1 MSLEAA
7 PLVRDWLGVAMDP
20 SGDRAV
26 IRTGKVDLG
35 QRISTALIRIA
46 SEELTLPPDRITV
59 APVRTGTA
67 PDEGITSGSNS
78 VEQSGHALRCATA
91 TAREAA
97 AALAAQDLGLDAARL
112 TLQDGVFS
120 APGGAN
126 RIDLLPLIARLN
138 PALAVNASLPAS
150 ARRAHDARLAPRG
163 LRAMVEGRY
172 AFIQDLELPGMWHAR
187 VVRPPHA
194 LAHLT
199 ALDPEAVAAVEET
212 GQRVIRDGS
221 FLAVA
226 GPAEWPVLRAAA
238 RLARGCD
245 WDRGDGLPEG
255 APFARLDSDPAIS
268 LPVARGGKP
277 EEGPLPPPLEG
288 ATHSLRFERPY
299 TLHGSLGPSAAL
311 AVWEGD
317 RLCLTTHSQGI
328 YPLRESI
335 ADSLGL
341 ELAAVEI
348 THHPAAGCYGHNGAD
363 DAAFE
368 AALIARALPGT
379 PVLLKWTREDEHA
392 WEPAAPAMAID
403 VAARVE
409 DGRITAW
416 SGETRGDTHR
426 GRPRPGPGRAGPQRL
441 LANRFRADPMAPY
454 SGQPNMNRHGGLH
467 RNLDPIYD
475 FDRRRLVKHL
485 VPDGPVRSSA
495 LRCLGALANVWAI
508 ESLMDQIA
516 GETGQD
522 PIAFRLA
529 HLDDPRAIAVLEGLR
544 DGLGPAPEGRGIAY
558 AQYKNAQTRCGVA
571 VDLTVTDRAELRLD
585 RIEMVA
591 DAGRIVD
598 EDGLRA
604 QLEGGALQGA
614 SWALYEEVRW
624 DRDGML
630 TRDWDSYPVIRF
642 DNIPRIAITLIDRPE
657 DPSVG
662 AGEASPPPTVA
673 AIANAVHA
681 ATGLRL
687 RRMPFT
693 PDALQKAALED

>member
-1 MSLEAA
+1 MSLAAA
-7 PLVRDWLGVAMDP
+7 PLVRDWLGVE
-20 SGDRAV
+20 GDRAV
-26 IRTGKVDLG
+26 IRTGKVDFG
-35 QRISTALIRIA
+35 QRITTALLRIA
-46 SEELTLPPDRITV
+46 CEELTLPPDRIRV
-59 APVRTGTA
+59 APVRTGAA

-97 AALAAQDLGLDAARL
+97 AALAAQELGLDPARL
-112 TLQDGVFS
+112 TLADGVFA

-138 PALAVNASLPAS
+138 PALAVNASAPAS
-150 ARRAHDARLAPRG
+150 PRRAHDAPLAPRG

-172 AFIQDLELPGMWHAR
+172 AFLQDLDMPGMWHAR

-194 LAHLT
+194 LARLKS
-199 ALDPEAVAAVEET
+199 LDPEAVTAVEET

-226 GPAEWPVLRAAA
+226 GPAEWPVLRASL

-245 WDRGDGLPEG
+245 WDLGEGLPEG
-255 APFARLDSDPAIS
+255 SPFDRLDTDPAIS
-268 LPVARGGKP
+268 LPVAPGGKP
-277 EEGPLPPPLEG
+277 EKGSLPPPLDSF
-288 ATHSLRFERPY
+288 THRLRVERPN

-311 AVWEGD
+311 TVWEED
-317 RLCLTTHSQGI
+317 VLRITTHSQGI
-328 YPLRESI
+328 YPLRDSI

-341 ELAAVEI
+341 DPDTVEI

-368 AALIARALPGT
+368 AALVARALPGT
-379 PVLLKWTREDEHA
+379 PILLKWAREDEHA

-403 VAARVE
+403 LAARVK
-409 DGRITAW
+409 GGQITGW
-416 SGETRGDTHR
+416 SGEARGDTHR
-426 GRPRPGPGRAGPQRL
+426 GRPRPGPDRAGPQRL
-441 LANRFRADPMAPY
+441 LANRFRIDPMAPY

-475 FDRRRLVKHL
+475 FASRRLVKHL
-485 VPDGPVRSSA
+485 VPDGPIRSSA
-495 LRCLGALANVWAI
+495 LRCLGAVANVWAI
-508 ESLMDQIA
+508 ESLVDQIA
-516 GETGQD
+516 GETLQD

-529 HLDDPRAIAVLEGLR
+529 HLDDPRAITVLEGLR
-544 DGLGPAPEGRGIAY
+544 DSLGPAPEGRGIAY
-558 AQYKNAQTRCGVA
+558 AQYKNAQTRCAIA
-571 VDLTVTDRAELRLD
+571 VDLTVTDHAELRLD
-585 RIEMVA
+585 RIAIVA

-642 DNIPRIAITLIDRPE
+642 DNIPEIAITLIDRPE

-687 RRMPFT
+687 TRMPFT
-693 PDALQKAALED
+693 PDALQKAALEA